1 MSFLSYQ
8 STWHLVKTALYIAS
22 LLLSLV
28 GLIITATLSSCMTI
42 ILTVMILNYPGLGIS
57 PPLAISE
64 AQAQPTLTGVWRGS
78 DGGTYYLRQVGNIL
92 WWSGMS
98 ADDGRTFNNIF
109 RGTVTSATNTI
120 DGAWMD
126 VPRGNIMGQGE
137 LSLKIV
143 SPSTIQKVSQTGSG
157 FGATTWQKIPDAPVV
172 K

>member
-1 MSFLSYQ
+1 M
-8 STWHLVKTALYIAS
+8 A
-22 LLLSLV
+22 
-28 GLIITATLSSCMTI
+28 I
-42 ILTVMILNYPGLGIS
+42 ILTVMILNYLGLG
-57 PPLAISE
+57 LAISE
-64 AQAQPTLTGVWRGS
+64 AQAQPTLTGVWRAN

-120 DGAWMD
+120 NGSWMD
-126 VPRGNIMGQGE
+126 VPRGTIMGQGE
-137 LSLKIV
+137 LSLRIV
-143 SPSTIQKVSQTGSG
+143 NPSAIQKVSQTGSG